1 MNTLQPIVSVI
12 IPVYNAEDTLDMC
25 LNLLQSQTYSNLE
38 LLFIN
43 DCSTDSSR
51 ESIENWARKL
61 EDREYVTV
69 RIIDHERNMGVAA
82 ARNTGLGHATGRYV
96 YYVDADDA
104 IEPDAIEVLVNAA
117 VEHDAEIVGCNWFL
131 SFEKNER
138 KMNQPAFSTA
148 YEGLMGILNG
158 TMRWNLW
165 LFLVERSLY
174 ENNNIRFTPGLDM
187 GEDLMVMCK
196 LFTFANRVT
205 YVDRTLYHYRQSNT
219 ASLTKVYSAKHIRQ
233 VTQNVQEIERFL
245 KESSFADRLTN
256 HIEFLKLNIKLPLLI
271 SDDQERYKQWLD
283 WFPEANNYIM
293 QNKAQPWRTRVLQLS
308 AYKKQFWAVQLY
320 YRIINQV
327 VYGILYK

>member
-1 MNTLQPIVSVI
+1 MSMLYVSVI
-12 IPVYNAEDTLDMC
+12 IPVYNAEDTLAISSES
-25 LNLLQSQTYSNLE
+25 LLRQSYPFLE
-38 LLFIN
+38 IIYIN
-43 DCSTDSSR
+43 DCSTDGSG
-51 ESIENWARKL
+51 ESIRDWARKL
-61 EDREYVTV
+61 EDKEYVTV
-69 RIIDHERNMGVAA
+69 RIIDHERNKGVAV
-82 ARNTGLGHATGRYV
+82 ARNTGLDHATGRYI

-117 VEHDAEIVGCNWFL
+117 LQNDAEIVGCNWFL

-138 KMNQPAFSTA
+138 KMNQLAFSTA

-165 LFLVERSLY
+165 LFLVDRSLY
-174 ENNNIRFTPGLDM
+174 EKNAVRFTPGLDM

-196 LFTFANRVT
+196 LFTCANRVI
-205 YVDRTLYHYRQSNT
+205 YVDRALYHYRQSNT
-219 ASLTKVYSAKHIRQ
+219 ASLTKVYSIEHVEQ
-233 VTQNVQEIERFL
+233 VTQNVQEVERFL
-245 KESSFADRLTN
+245 KESVFADRLTN

-271 SDDQERYKQWLD
+271 SDDRERYKQWLD

-293 QNKAQPWRTRVLQLS
+293 LNKAQPWRTRVLQLS
-308 AYKKQFWAVQLY
+308 AYKKRFWAVQLY

>member
-1 MNTLQPIVSVI
+1 MNMLYVSVI
-12 IPVYNAEDTLDMC
+12 IPVYNAEDTLAISSEA
-25 LNLLQSQTYSNLE
+25 LLRQSYPFLE
-38 LLFIN
+38 IVYIN

-51 ESIENWARKL
+51 ESIEDWARKL

-117 VEHDAEIVGCNWFL
+117 LEHDAEIVGCNWFL

-138 KMNQPAFSTA
+138 RMNQPAFSTA

-158 TMRWNLW
+158 SMRWNLW
-165 LFLVERSLY
+165 LFLVDRSLY
-174 ENNNIRFTPGLDM
+174 EKNAVRFTSGLDM

-196 LFTFANRVT
+196 LFTFANSVT
-205 YVDRTLYHYRQSNT
+205 YVDRALYHYRQSNT
-219 ASLTKVYSAKHIRQ
+219 VSLTKVYSARHIRQ
-233 VTQNVQEIERFL
+233 VTQNVQEVERFL
-245 KESSFADRLTN
+245 KKSIFASRLTN
-256 HIEFLKLNIKLPLLI
+256 QIAFLKLNIKLPLLI
-271 SDDQERYKQWLD
+271 SDDRERYKQWLD

-293 QNKAQPWRTRVLQLS
+293 LNKALPLRTRTLQLL
-308 AYKKQFWAVQLY
+308 ALKKRFWAVRLY
-320 YRIINQV
+320 YRIVNRM
-327 VYGILYK
+327 VYGVLFK